1 MILSII
7 IPVVNE
13 EFHLK
18 KLLPLLV
25 KNPAIEV
32 IVVDGGSTDDSKKI
46 AENLG
51 VKVINAPKSRAKQMN
66 AGAEAATGDVLY
78 FVHADSIPPTSF
90 YEDIEAHLKE
100 NIPFGCFRSLFDT
113 QNTFLRINSYF
124 SRYKGM
130 MFRGGGQTLWITKK
144 FFQELNG
151 YDESLKLMEEY
162 DFIKRA
168 SQKADYQVIQ
178 KDVMVSTRTYDKN
191 GNFKTQL
198 VYGLIMFGF
207 FRGINQ
213 DKLIRFGKRWLQ

>member
-1 MILSII
+1 MNLSII

-25 KNPAIEV
+25 ESPAKEV
-32 IVVDGGSTDDSKKI
+32 ILVDGGSTDDSKKI

-51 VKVINAPKSRAKQMN
+51 VKVIDAPKSRAKQMN
-66 AGAEAATGDVLY
+66 AGTKAAIGDILY
-78 FVHADSIPPTSF
+78 FVHADSIPPASF
-90 YEDIEAHLKE
+90 YKDIEAHLEE

-113 QNTFLRINSYF
+113 KNWFLRINSYF

-130 MFRGGGQTLWITKK
+130 MFRGGGQTLWITKS
-144 FFQELNG
+144 FFQELKG

-168 SQKADYQVIQ
+168 SQKTDYHVIP
-178 KDVMVSTRTYDKN
+178 KDVLVSTRTYDTN
-191 GNFKTQL
+191 GNFKTQFI
-198 VYGLIMFGF
+198 YGIIMFGF
-207 FRGINQ
+207 FRGVNQ
-213 DKLIRFGKRWLQ
+213 DQLIKFGKRWLK

>member
-1 MILSII
+1 MVSII

-13 EFHLK
+13 ENHLK

-25 KNPAIEV
+25 NSEAKEV
-32 IVVDGGSTDDSKKI
+32 IVVDGGSNDNSKLI
-46 AENLG
+46 AKELG
-51 VKVINAPKSRAKQMN
+51 AKVIDAPKSRAKQMN
-66 AGAEAATGDVLY
+66 AGAKAAVEDILY
-78 FVHADSIPPTSF
+78 FVHADSIPPSSF
-90 YEDIEAHLKE
+90 HEDIKTHQDK

-113 QNTFLRINSYF
+113 KNWFLRINSYF

-130 MFRGGGQTLWITKK
+130 MFRGGGQTLWITKE

-168 SQKADYQVIQ
+168 SQKADYKVIQ
-178 KDVMVSTRTYDKN
+178 KDVLVSTRTYDEN

-198 VYGLIMFGF
+198 IYGLIMFGF
-207 FRGINQ
+207 FRGIDQ
-213 DKLIRFGKRWLQ
+213 DKLIKFGKRWLK

>member
-1 MILSII
+1 MNLSII

-25 KNPAIEV
+25 KSAAKEV
-32 IVVDGGSTDDSKKI
+32 ILVDGGSTDDSKNI
-46 AENLG
+46 AKNLG
-51 VKVINAPKSRAKQMN
+51 VNVIDAPKSRAKQMN

-78 FVHADSIPPTSF
+78 FIHADSIPPTSF
-90 YEDIEAHLKE
+90 YKDIEAHLKE
-100 NIPFGCFRSLFDT
+100 DTPFGCFRSLFDT

-130 MFRGGGQTLWITKK
+130 MFRGGGQSLWITKK

-151 YDESLKLMEEY
+151 YEESLKLMEEY

-168 SQKADYQVIQ
+168 SQKADYRVIQ
-178 KDVMVSTRTYDKN
+178 KDVLVSTRTYDTN
-191 GNFKTQL
+191 GNFKTQFI
-198 VYGLIMFGF
+198 YGLIMFGF

-213 DKLIRFGKRWLQ
+213 DRLIKFGKRWLK

>member
-90 YEDIEAHLKE
+90 YEDIEAHLKK
-100 NIPFGCFRSLFDT
+100 NISFGCFRSLFDT
-113 QNTFLRINSYF
+113 QNTFLKINSYF